1 MRMYETFISFYLS
14 NYFLNTLASEDLS
27 VQHLNIQNSFIYILS
42 FPLIFFLYLQHP
54 NLTILV
60 ADDGEFPSWTED
72 DDGPYVKYFRM
83 PYDSGLSA
91 GRNLMLSQ
99 VITTLPSILLRF
111 SLLRIGLEI
120 LKNLFLQYNL
130 LLN

>member
-1 MRMYETFISFYLS
+1 MMIILLS
-14 NYFLNTLASEDLS
+14 A
-27 VQHLNIQNSFIYILS
+27 FIYC
-42 FPLIFFLYLQHP
+42 YLQHP

-99 VITTLPSILLRF
+99 V
-111 SLLRIGLEI
+111 
-120 LKNLFLQYNL
+120 
-130 LLN
+130 